1 MRRWV
6 GALAAVLGQTLFVS
20 GFVPPLAPGGD
31 RVAMQARL
39 VCSARME
46 APSVR
51 RREALLSIGIGL
63 ATTIVSQPSSAT
75 PVRAPLPP
83 GPADP
88 ADWATLAKAAGTA
101 AAWGEDLEDPASWQG
116 IAEQVKKAPF
126 TQESMDLMFRK
137 AAKNLPA
144 NALLGSDAGYW
155 AGVRVEAMEAM
166 DAFAVEVLYLND
178 AEKKKKGSG
187 DASDLK
193 GYHETLVAKMQ
204 EFIAIKDDV
213 KICKRCAG
221 QTVGGSVDA
230 EKAKVKEFSEEER
243 VRFGKD

>member
-88 ADWATLAKAAGTA
+88 ADWATLTKAAGTA

-155 AGVRVEAMEAM
+155 AGVRVEVIVCVRARKLDENVQSHAYQHAHHVAMHVCMFAHTSTHAHS
-166 DAFAVEVLYLND
+166 DAGN
-178 AEKKKKGSG
+178 GSDG
-187 DASDLK
+187 CVCS
-193 GYHETLVAKMQ
+193 
-204 EFIAIKDDV
+204 
-213 KICKRCAG
+213 
-221 QTVGGSVDA
+221 GGVVP
-230 EKAKVKEFSEEER
+230 E
-243 VRFGKD
+243 